1 MERNGKDD
9 LAHIIQFTL
18 AANDADR
25 RRAGRP
31 PRGTQPASWD
41 ARVLMLP
48 WSLMGAQVRPDLGGW
63 LSGPCL

>member
-1 MERNGKDD
+1 MDTNGSDN

-31 PRGTQPASWD
+31 PRPRRPGSPKGD
-41 ARVLMLP
+41 VLMLP
-48 WSLMGAQVRPDLGGW
+48 WSLMGAQIRPDLGGW